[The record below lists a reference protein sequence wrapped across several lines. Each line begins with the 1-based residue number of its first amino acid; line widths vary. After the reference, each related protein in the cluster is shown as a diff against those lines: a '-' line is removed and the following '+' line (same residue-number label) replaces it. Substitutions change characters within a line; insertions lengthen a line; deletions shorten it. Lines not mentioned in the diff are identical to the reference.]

1 MAIDFSTAKN
11 FEFKDMVSRWA
22 GYVSSFDKTN
32 LPLNVAVKGSQNVY
46 KKLSGNWAVRPGQRR
61 RGEANSTLSKVSSSF
76 VWNTSWGSTY
86 TLAVSNSTLYVIAD
100 DIWYTLQT
108 SLTKTRYVFDNWWNN
123 SLKKDQLLFVNGT
136 DDMFMWNGG
145 FGLISSTT
153 ASTIVLDRTITAS
166 FITAASGSVV
176 VNGTTYAYTGSAGS
190 TLTGVTPNPT
200 GEANGSGV
208 LQVVTTSTN
217 TPAADFLTD
226 FIKVINN
233 QVYCGSYTSRLLYIS
248 SNTDYTNYTV
258 PSPTVS
264 GSPELVTLDGTCNGI
279 GVRQGTAYVS
289 FGNGSWASI
298 GFSDITVGSTLT
310 RKTTVDVKPVA
321 QGQAAY
327 AHEFIATV
335 GDNIVY
341 LAKDQQIRYIGSANT
356 SFATVYPSLSQEIAT
371 ELSEETFTGGT
382 LTSIGEFIY
391 VCAPNS
397 GKVYIRQERTRL
409 SDEGIVVA
417 ERLWHTPFI
426 WNLTKVDD
434 LDGTTIG
441 FSNANPQIYDLWG
454 TEQYYD
460 DSPFDEELPYECV
473 LALSYRGGERRQG
486 LWSFDKIFTE
496 GYIAQGTPLL
506 LTINYNYQGTESILS
521 QYVNS
526 IEYPAE
532 LFLSNPYSL
541 GDESLGEESLGTGG
555 TTSES
560 DTFSKFKNI
569 NQFSLVNCFEFQP
582 VLSSN
587 EVNANWELLAL
598 GSNVGVEKEQ
608 QPTFIIQQ
616 Q

>member
-1 MAIDFSTAKN
+1 MALDLNTIKN
-11 FEFKDMVSRWA
+11 FEFKDIVSQWA
-22 GYVSSFDKTN
+22 GYISSFDKTN
-32 LPLNVAVKGSQNVY
+32 LPSNVVVMGSKNMY
-46 KKLSGNWAVRPGQRR
+46 KKLSGNWSVRQGQKR
-61 RGEANSTLSKVSSSF
+61 RGVANNALSKVFSSF

-86 TLAVSNSTLYVIAD
+86 TMAVSNSTLYVVAN
-100 DIWYTLQT
+100 DIWYPLVD
-108 SLTKTRYVFDNWWNN
+108 SLTETRYVFDNWWNN
-123 SLKKDQLLFVNGT
+123 TAKKDQLLFVNGT
-136 DDMFMWNGG
+136 SNMFMWTGG

-166 FITAASGSVV
+166 FLNAASGSVV
-176 VNGTTYAYTGSAGS
+176 VNGTTYAYTGTSGS

-200 GEANGSGV
+200 GEANSSGV
-208 LQVVTTSTN
+208 LQIITTAAS
-217 TPAADFLTD
+217 TPAAGFNTD

-233 QVYCGSYTSRLLYIS
+233 QVYCGSYTSRLIYIS

-264 GSPELVTLDGTCNGI
+264 GSPELVTLDGTANGI

-289 FGNGSWASI
+289 FGNGSWSSI
-298 GFSDITVGSTLT
+298 SFSDITVGSTLT
-310 RKTTVDVKPVA
+310 RKTNVDVKPVA
-321 QGQAAY
+321 QGQSAY

-341 LAKDQQIRYIGSANT
+341 LAKDQQIRYLGSSNS
-356 SFATVYPSLSQEIAT
+356 SFTTVYPSLSQEIAT
-371 ELSEETFTGGT
+371 ELIAETFTGGA

-391 VCAPNS
+391 ITAPNS
-397 GKVYIRQERTRL
+397 GKVYLYQVRTRIDA
-409 SDEGIVVA
+409 SGVAVA

-434 LDGTTIG
+434 LNGTTIG

-454 TEQYYD
+454 TDQWYD
-460 DSPFDEELPYECV
+460 DSPSDEELPYECV

-496 GYIAQGTPLL
+496 GYITQGTSLL
-506 LTINYNYQGTESILS
+506 LTVNYNYQGSEDILS
-521 QYVNS
+521 QYINS
-526 IEYPAE
+526 IQHPAT
-532 LFLSNPYSL
+532 FFSLSPNSL
-541 GDESLGEESLGTGG
+541 GDESLGDESMGSGG
-555 TTSES
+555 EIVEG

-587 EVNANWELLAL
+587 EANANWELLAL
-598 GSNVGVEKEQ
+598 GSTMQVEKEQ
-608 QPTFIIQQ
+608 QATFIIQQ